1 MAKKKREY
9 EPFGGGV
16 LYKDLKAGMRVAT
29 REGLATVVKVG
40 KAENPVIALYDTLV
54 LRYDKPYGEMPDGR
68 VLDELEYVISDP
80 ETEIMDTCL
89 ILDTPSL

>member
-1 MAKKKREY
+1 MAEKKRPY

-16 LYKDLKAGMRVAT
+16 LYKNLKAGMRVIT

-54 LRYDKPYGEMPDGR
+54 IKYDHPLETHPDLG
-68 VLDELEYVISDP
+68 VCDEVEYVIADP
-80 ETEIMDTCL
+80 ETEIMDMYL
-89 ILDTPSL
+89 ISETT